1 MKMPEYMKRERIILH
16 YASIATKSLDE
27 KDPQKLEALT
37 KEMKDLEEGLGM
49 TTEEIIS
56 EAAKFTLPK

>member
-1 MKMPEYMKRERIILH
+1 MTTPEFWRRERIILH
-16 YASIATKSLDE
+16 YASIAAQSLDE
-27 KDPQKLEALT
+27 KDPQKLEALIN
-37 KEMKDLEEGLGM
+37 EMKDLEKGLSM

>member
-1 MKMPEYMKRERIILH
+1 MKTPEFWSRERLILH

-37 KEMKDLEEGLGM
+37 KEMEDLQKGLGM